1 MTHISK
7 GPIASAY
14 QLQDTRILT
23 VFSHHFIRRDGQDSL
38 LAFFGAGDS
47 QSCWSEIDISSVAWH
62 PVPPGTVVNISN
74 PDNHN
79 YHLK

>member
-47 QSCWSEIDISSVAWH
+47 QSCWSEIDVSSVCGA
-62 PVPPGTVVNISN
+62 PGNRRNVNISN

-79 YHLK
+79 YHL